1 MSQVLS
7 QNEVDALLSAVSEGD
22 FEEEK
27 APEENAGQEASAAE
41 SAEVRSYDL
50 TSQERIFRGKMP
62 MLDVIH
68 ERYGRD
74 FGSTLSLDLG
84 RLSEAEP
91 TGTRLLNYQEF
102 LNGLAVPSCLSVFK
116 IDPLPGSGVIVVD
129 TQFVFTLVDVFCGG
143 RGGSSLF
150 RVEGRDFSSI
160 ELGFVRRIVKKALQ
174 ELMNAWRP
182 VYPVDVSFVRT
193 EINPQFVSI
202 AHPTEVV
209 VIMESVVD
217 VEGASGKMQIVIP
230 YATLEPIKDRL
241 GKGYIG
247 ERGELDKVWRE
258 ELQQHILDSEVELK
272 SIMGHAHMSIR
283 EIVDLKVGDVVQL
296 ERFANQPLDVKVA
309 GVEKYKAESGVI
321 RSYKALQLT
330 KRIIE

>member
-1 MSQVLS
+1 MTQVLS
-7 QNEVDALLSAVSEGD
+7 QSEVDALLSAVSDGD
-22 FEEEK
+22 FEEEQ
-27 APEENAGQEASAAE
+27 APEEKAGQTSAAD
-41 SAEVRSYDL
+41 SSDVRAYDL
-50 TSQERIFRGKMP
+50 TSQERIFRRKMP

-74 FGSTLSLDLG
+74 FGSALSLDLG
-84 RLSEAEP
+84 RLSEAQP
-91 TGTRLLNYQEF
+91 SGTRLLNYQEF
-102 LNGLAVPSCLSVFK
+102 LNGLPVPSCLSVFK
-116 IDPLPGSGVIVVD
+116 IDPLPGNGVIVVD

-143 RGGSSLF
+143 GGGGLF

-160 ELGFVRRIVKKALQ
+160 ELGFVRRIVKKALR
-174 ELMNAWRP
+174 ELSNAWQP
-182 VYPVDVSFVRT
+182 VYPVLVEFVRT

-230 YATLEPIKDRL
+230 YATLEPIKERL

-247 ERGELDKVWRE
+247 ERGELDEVWKN
-258 ELQQHILDSEVELK
+258 ELQRHILDSDVELK

-283 EIVDLKVGDVVQL
+283 EIIDLKAGDVVTL
-296 ERFANQPLDVKVA
+296 ERFANQPLDIMVE
-309 GVEKYKAESGVI
+309 GVNKFKAESGVV

-330 KRIIE
+330 KRITE

>member
-22 FEEEK
+22 FEEEQV
-27 APEENAGQEASAAE
+27 PEEKAGQEASVVE
-41 SAEVRSYDL
+41 SSEVRPYDL

-74 FGSTLSLDLG
+74 FGGTLSLDLG

-102 LNGLAVPSCLSVFK
+102 LNGLPVPSCLSVFK
-116 IDPLPGSGVIVVD
+116 IDPLPGNGVIVVD

-143 RGGSSLF
+143 RGGGLF

-247 ERGELDKVWRE
+247 ERGDLDKVWKD
-258 ELQQHILDSEVELK
+258 ELQQHILDSDVEMK

-283 EIVDLKVGDVVQL
+283 KILNLKVGDIVQL
-296 ERFANQPLDVKVA
+296 ERFANQPLDVMVE

-321 RSYKALQLT
+321 RSYKALQLNG
-330 KRIIE
+330 RIIE

>member
-7 QNEVDALLSAVSEGD
+7 QNEVDALLAAVSEGD
-22 FEEEK
+22 FDEDNPPAQEK
-27 APEENAGQEASAAE
+27 SEQES
-41 SAEVRSYDL
+41 SDDHQEVRTYDL

-68 ERYGRD
+68 ERYCRD
-74 FGSTLSLDLG
+74 FGNTLSLDLG

-102 LNGLAVPSCLSVFK
+102 LNSLPVPSCLSVFK
-116 IDPLPGSGVIVVD
+116 IDPLPGNGVVVVD

-143 RGGSSLF
+143 TGSSRF

-160 ELGFVRRIVKKALQ
+160 ELSFVRRIVKKALQ
-174 ELMNAWRP
+174 EMTHAWRP
-182 VYPVDVSFVRT
+182 VYPAEVGFIRT

-217 VEGASGKMQIVIP
+217 VEGAAGNMQIVIP
-230 YATLEPIKDRL
+230 YATIEPIKDRL
-241 GKGYIG
+241 EKSYLG
-247 ERGELDKVWRE
+247 ERGEMDKVWRTE
-258 ELQQHILDSEVELK
+258 VQQHVLDSEVEIKAIL
-272 SIMGHAHMSIR
+272 GHSHMSIK
-283 EIVDLKVGDVVQL
+283 EIVDLKVGDVIQL
-296 ERFANQPLDVKVA
+296 ERFADQPLDVMVE
-309 GVEKYKAESGVI
+309 GVEKYHAESGVI
-321 RSYKALQLT
+321 RNYKALQLT
-330 KRIIE
+330 EKINR